1 MATKPKVSFDVI
13 WLLAPSLLA
22 MAWLVSKAQW
32 FWNNRPD
39 LQFGWIVVL
48 LCGYLFYEALEKQPV
63 VSFRPRWWSVALFL
77 VGAGGLFLV
86 QIYQVAFGTNAASMC
101 GLATMIMLVAFANLG
116 IVFGWQGITTF
127 GLAYAFILIAMPMP
141 GFIHGPIVNGLQN
154 KVAVINTEVLNLMGI
169 PAQRVGSLIHLPG
182 GTVGIDEAC
191 SGIRSLQSTIMAT
204 IFIGYLTLKRVS
216 FQILLLIAGIG
227 LAIFGN
233 LVRSLYLS
241 LTANAQGVEA
251 INRVHDAA
259 GWTIL
264 VFTTVGVIVL
274 SWLFNKLDQVAA
286 GASQSGTEAAG
297 LPAGE
302 VSNPR

>member
-1 MATKPKVSFDVI
+1 MPEKSKVSFDTI

-39 LQFGWIVVL
+39 LQFGWVVVL
-48 LCGYLFYEALEKQPV
+48 LCAYLFYEALEKQPAV
-63 VSFRPRWWSVALFL
+63 NLRPRWWSILMFVA
-77 VGAGGLFLV
+77 GTGGLFLV

-101 GLATMIMLVAFANLG
+101 GLAAMIMLVAAANLG
-116 IVFGWQGITTF
+116 VVFGWKGISTF

-154 KVAVINTEVLNLMGI
+154 KVAVINTEVLNLLGI

-191 SGIRSLQSTIMAT
+191 SGIRSLQSTVMAT

-241 LTANAQGVEA
+241 LTANSQGVEA

-264 VFTTVGVIVL
+264 VFTTIGVIIL
-274 SWLFNKLDQVAA
+274 SWLFNKLDRAVAN
-286 GASQSGTEAAG
+286 SRE
-297 LPAGE
+297 LPSSANSPPVVERG
-302 VSNPR
+302 

>member
-1 MATKPKVSFDVI
+1 MPSKPKVSFEPV

-39 LQFGWIVVL
+39 LQFGWVVVL
-48 LCGYLFYEALEKQPV
+48 LCAYLFYEALEKQPPLSV
-63 VSFRPRWWSVALFL
+63 RPRWWSILAFAA
-77 VGAGGLFLV
+77 GAAGLFLV

-101 GLATMIMLVAFANLG
+101 GLAAMIMLVAFANLG
-116 IVFGWQGITTF
+116 LVFGRKGITAF

-154 KVAVINTEVLNLMGI
+154 KVAVFNTEILNLLGI

-204 IFIGYLTLKRVS
+204 LFIGYLTLKRVS

-241 LTANAQGVEA
+241 LTANSQGVEA

-264 VFTTVGVIVL
+264 IFTTVGVIIL
-274 SWLFNKLDQVAA
+274 SWLFNKLDQAATTATATEPGVAA
-286 GASQSGTEAAG
+286 APGTT
-297 LPAGE
+297 PA
-302 VSNPR
+302 P

>member
-1 MATKPKVSFDVI
+1 MPAKPKISFDAV
-13 WLLAPSLLA
+13 WLLAPSLVA

-39 LQFGWIVVL
+39 LQFGWVVVL
-48 LCGYLFYEALEKQPV
+48 LCGYLFYEAMEKQVPV
-63 VSFRPRWWSVALFL
+63 NPRPRWWALMVF
-77 VGAGGLFLV
+77 GAGAVGLFLV

-101 GLATMIMLVAFANLG
+101 GLAAMIMLVAFANLG
-116 IVFGWQGITTF
+116 LVFGWKGITTF
-127 GLAYAFILIAMPMP
+127 GVAYAFILIAMPMP

-154 KVAVINTEVLNLMGI
+154 KVAVINTEVLNLLGI

-204 IFIGYLTLKRVS
+204 VFIGYLALKRVS
-216 FQILLLIAGIG
+216 FQVLLLIAGIG

-241 LTANAQGVEA
+241 LTANYQGVEA

-264 VFTTVGVIVL
+264 IFTTVGVIIL
-274 SWLFNKLDQVAA
+274 SWLFNKLDKAASKAVQPAIDPGASVAA
-286 GASQSGTEAAG
+286 GTTPG
-297 LPAGE
+297 P
-302 VSNPR
+302 